1 MKMTVSVPQGFRL
14 AGVSCGIKQDSS
26 REDLTLIVADAPSV
40 AAGVYTQNLVYAA
53 PVAVDRERTPSDK
66 MRVVAVNSGNANACT
81 GQRGME
87 DALEM
92 ARLAAEACDAE
103 PDQSL
108 VMSTGIIGDF
118 LPMDKIAAGIRSA
131 AERLGND
138 EDAFLSAAR
147 GIITTDKSH
156 KIAGRSIEVAGQTI
170 RIAGMAKGAGM
181 IGPKMATML
190 AAVMTDARMT
200 PADAQAALV
209 AAVDDSFNCISVEGH
224 MSTNDTVL
232 LLASGAACSEPLAGD
247 ALSAFRTAL
256 REVCIE
262 LARQIPDDGEGASH
276 LITIDVCGTATRD
289 DAFSIAKTVANSNL
303 VKTGI
308 SGNDP
313 NWGRIVCAAGYSGVQ
328 FDPNRLSLR
337 LNGTLLY
344 RDGAPVEFDATSVS
358 HSMQENRETH
368 IILELAEGDASARF
382 WTSDLTV
389 DYVRFNSDY
398 HT

>member
-1 MKMTVSVPQGFRL
+1 MNTPVPRGFRL

-26 REDLTLIVADAPSV
+26 SEDLTLIVMDAPSV

-53 PVAVDRERTPSDK
+53 PVAVDRERTPADR
-66 MRVVAVNSGNANACT
+66 MRVVVVNSGNANACT

-87 DALEM
+87 DAVRM
-92 ARLAAEACDAE
+92 AELAANSCDAE
-103 PDQSL
+103 PNQAL
-108 VMSTGIIGDF
+108 VMSTGVIGEF
-118 LPMDKIAAGIRSA
+118 LPMDKIAAGIQDA
-131 AERLGND
+131 ATRLGDD
-138 EDAFLSAAR
+138 EEAFLSAAR

-156 KIAGRSIEVAGQTI
+156 KIASRSIEVAGQTI
-170 RIAGMAKGAGM
+170 QISGIAKGAGM
-181 IGPKMATML
+181 IGPRMATML
-190 AAVMTDARMT
+190 AAVMTDAALA

-232 LLASGAACSEPLAGD
+232 LLASGAVCAEPLADD
-247 ALSAFRTAL
+247 ALSTFRTGL

-262 LARQIPDDGEGASH
+262 LARQVPDDGEGASH
-276 LITIDVCGTATRD
+276 LITIDVCGAACRD

-308 SGNDP
+308 AGNDP
-313 NWGRIVCAAGYSGVQ
+313 NWGRIVCAAGYSGAG
-328 FDPNRLSLR
+328 FDPDRLSLK

-344 RDGAPVEFDATSVS
+344 CDGAPVEFDAASVS
-358 HSMQENRETH
+358 RSMQEDREVH
-368 IILELAEGDASARF
+368 ILLELSEGDASARF

-389 DYVRFNSDY
+389 DYVRFNADY